1 MLEDDFDHQNHQHQ
15 HKKLRIFSSP
25 LVRRTSRLSQRGP
38 AHGGSWRRIEDGHDE
53 SNSEHHRHDQDYDLP
68 QFHRYEEPTLLEIF
82 YDLFFAAN
90 YNVFNDTQQVTGQ
103 TKFKASVG
111 YFCLLW
117 LTWFQVALFD
127 VRYVTDSLFAR
138 ATRAI
143 QLGVLVGFVVV
154 APKFNPKDQDLDTMR
169 AMSLILCFSRAC
181 LAVEYASTLWHVRRY
196 KKAHLPLY
204 LQIALHAAASAVYLG
219 VTFRFTSEKQ
229 SRVYMTWYFIAGGEA
244 ILSLLLSNLSP
255 VASLTKTHLM
265 KRMTLL
271 TVMIMGEGIQ
281 QLAKEVVTI
290 VKNPTA
296 WDPTT
301 IGLVTAGTTT
311 IYLVFLVY
319 FDWLRDSFYLPR
331 IRQQLWTSLH
341 LPFHL
346 ALVLFMQGFTQYLLW
361 SKITGQAE
369 RALDIADPFDDA
381 KEMTSLKVRDSMNA
395 SVQAFF
401 QDYPPKILSTVETVN
416 QALNNLT
423 TISNSFWPLLVN
435 GTVPS
440 DLSSA
445 PPGYEAD
452 LATTND
458 AFVTLIIAMYNAL
471 FAAFGINLEEDVS
484 HKYPT
489 AAKEVKDGGYQV
501 LIYSKT
507 WQRYNLV
514 FAYGYIAAGC
524 TIVLMVL
531 LTIIARTTPFKPWPI
546 ARLAIILLLGLG
558 TGLVATLWY
567 DKDKLDVFLG
577 TPWVLPTITFVWA
590 AIFILTHLNGQGI
603 KRNRDRLRR
612 RKAGGSLRDEAD
624 VAMTPS
630 SQWSHGHKESTAYR
644 GSEAQSPSQA
654 LYHSVGGGQNEYG
667 DGKKLNSP

>member
-68 QFHRYEEPTLLEIF
+68 QFQRYEEPTLLEIF

-111 YFCLLW
+111 YFC
-117 LTWFQVALFD
+117 
-127 VRYVTDSLFAR
+127 LFAR

-219 VTFRFTSEKQ
+219 VTFRFTREKQ

-244 ILSLLLSNLSP
+244 ILSLLLSNLSL

-331 IRQQLWTSLH
+331 LRQQLWTSLH

-381 KEMTSLKVRDSMNA
+381 KEMTSLKVRDSINA

-416 QALNNLT
+416 QALNNFT

-458 AFVTLIIAMYNAL
+458 AFVTLSIAMYNAL
-471 FAAFGINLEEDVS
+471 FAAFGINLDEDVS

-501 LIYSKT
+501 LILSKT
-507 WQRYNLV
+507 LQRYYLV

-567 DKDKLDVFLG
+567 DEERLGVFLG

-624 VAMTPS
+624 MAMTPS

-644 GSEAQSPSQA
+644 GPETQSPSQA
-654 LYHSVGGGQNEYG
+654 LYHSVGGGQNGY
-667 DGKKLNSP
+667 DDRK

>member
-1 MLEDDFDHQNHQHQ
+1 MLEDDFDNRHQHQ
-15 HKKLRIFSSP
+15 HKKLRILSSP
-25 LVRRTSRLSQRGP
+25 LVRRTSRLGHRGS
-38 AHGGSWRRIEDGHDE
+38 AHGGSWCRIEDGHDE
-53 SNSEHHRHDQDYDLP
+53 SNSENQQHNQDYDLP
-68 QFHRYEEPTLLEIF
+68 HFQRHEEPTLLEIF

-111 YFCLLW
+111 YFW
-117 LTWFQVALFD
+117 
-127 VRYVTDSLFAR
+127 
-138 ATRAI
+138 AI

-154 APKFNPKDQDLDTMR
+154 APKFNPNDQDLDTMR

-196 KKAHLPLY
+196 KKAHVPLY
-204 LQIALHAAASAVYLG
+204 QQIALHAVASAIYLG
-219 VTFRFTSEKQ
+219 VTFRFTEEKQ

-244 ILSLLLSNLSP
+244 ILSLFLSNLSP

-296 WDPTT
+296 WDSTT

-331 IRQQLWTSLH
+331 LRQQLWTSLH

-361 SKITGQAE
+361 SKITNEAK
-369 RALDIADPFDDA
+369 RALEVADPSDDA
-381 KEMTSLKVRDSMNA
+381 KALTSVNVKDSINA
-395 SVQAFF
+395 SVQAYF
-401 QDYPPKILSTVETVN
+401 QDYPPKISSTFETVD
-416 QALNNLT
+416 QALNNIT
-423 TISNSFWPLLVN
+423 TMSDSFWPLFLN
-435 GTVPS
+435 GSVPS

-452 LATTND
+452 LTTISD
-458 AFVTLIIAMYNAL
+458 SFIALFLAMNNAL
-471 FAAFGINLEEDVS
+471 FAAFGINLDEDVS
-484 HKYPT
+484 KKYPT
-489 AAKEVKDGGYQV
+489 EAKEVKNGGYQM
-501 LIYSKT
+501 LIQDKT
-507 WQRYNLV
+507 MNRYRLV

-567 DKDKLDVFLG
+567 EPEDRLEEFLWS
-577 TPWVLPTITFVWA
+577 PWVLPTITFVWA

-603 KRNRDRLRR
+603 KRNKDRLRR
-612 RKAGGSLRDEAD
+612 RKAGGSLRNEAD
-624 VAMTPS
+624 MAMTPS
-630 SQWSHGHKESTAYR
+630 SQWSQGHNKSTAYGR
-644 GSEAQSPSQA
+644 SSETQSRTQA
-654 LYHSVGGGQNEYG
+654 LYHSVGAGQSEQ
-667 DGKKLNSP
+667 DDKK

>member
-1 MLEDDFDHQNHQHQ
+1 MLEDDFDRQHHQHQ

-68 QFHRYEEPTLLEIF
+68 QFQRYEEPTLLEIF

-111 YFCLLW
+111 YFCIGFFPVDIRQYAALLNN
-117 LTWFQVALFD
+117 AD
-127 VRYVTDSLFAR
+127 APAR

-204 LQIALHAAASAVYLG
+204 LQIGLHAAASAVYLG

-296 WDPTT
+296 WDATT

-331 IRQQLWTSLH
+331 LRQQLWTSLH

-381 KEMTSLKVRDSMNA
+381 KEMTSLKVRDSINA

-416 QALNNLT
+416 QALNNFT

-458 AFVTLIIAMYNAL
+458 AFLTLSFAMYNAL
-471 FAAFGINLEEDVS
+471 FAAFGINLDEDVS

-501 LIYSKT
+501 LILSKT
-507 WQRYNLV
+507 LQRYYLV

-567 DKDKLDVFLG
+567 DDEKLGVFLG

-644 GSEAQSPSQA
+644 GSETQSPTQA
-654 LYHSVGGGQNEYG
+654 LYHSVGGGRNEYG
-667 DGKKLNSP
+667 DRK

>member
-1 MLEDDFDHQNHQHQ
+1 M
-15 HKKLRIFSSP
+15 
-25 LVRRTSRLSQRGP
+25 
-38 AHGGSWRRIEDGHDE
+38 
-53 SNSEHHRHDQDYDLP
+53 
-68 QFHRYEEPTLLEIF
+68 
-82 YDLFFAAN
+82 
-90 YNVFNDTQQVTGQ
+90 
-103 TKFKASVG
+103 
-111 YFCLLW
+111 
-117 LTWFQVALFD
+117 
-127 VRYVTDSLFAR
+127 
-138 ATRAI
+138 
-143 QLGVLVGFVVV
+143 
-154 APKFNPKDQDLDTMR
+154 
-169 AMSLILCFSRAC
+169 
-181 LAVEYASTLWHVRRY
+181 
-196 KKAHLPLY
+196 
-204 LQIALHAAASAVYLG
+204 
-219 VTFRFTSEKQ
+219 
-229 SRVYMTWYFIAGGEA
+229 
-244 ILSLLLSNLSP
+244 
-255 VASLTKTHLM
+255 
-265 KRMTLL
+265 
-271 TVMIMGEGIQ
+271 
-281 QLAKEVVTI
+281 
-290 VKNPTA
+290 
-296 WDPTT
+296 
-301 IGLVTAGTTT
+301 TAGTTT

-514 FAYGYIAAGC
+514 VCKPCPPPFTMLHSC
-524 TIVLMVL
+524 KDPRLTSLLRTIVC
-531 LTIIARTTPFKPWPI
+531 I
-546 ARLAIILLLGLG
+546 RLHRRGM
-558 TGLVATLWY
+558 Y
-567 DKDKLDVFLG
+567 DC
-577 TPWVLPTITFVWA
+577 
-590 AIFILTHLNGQGI
+590 
-603 KRNRDRLRR
+603 
-612 RKAGGSLRDEAD
+612 
-624 VAMTPS
+624 
-630 SQWSHGHKESTAYR
+630 SHGSSYHHRAHHPVQTVADCAPCHHSPP
-644 GSEAQSPSQA
+644 GSGHRPSRHFVVRQ
-654 LYHSVGGGQNEYG
+654 G
-667 DGKKLNSP
+667 